1 MIQPQAKM
9 TGRPRP
15 WQSRKLWRETA
26 WAYALLAPA
35 LAVITLFHL
44 YPLLRS
50 VQLSLFD
57 WNFVRPHQHFIGLQN
72 FGQILQDPV
81 FWKAVRNT
89 FIYVIGTVPIEIA
102 LALSIAALLN
112 RKLAGIG
119 LYRIAYFLPHIT
131 TVVAIAAVW
140 RWLYHEEYGLFNQL
154 LPMVGIDPIKWLSDP
169 TWTMPTIIIMSIW
182 KSLGYTAMIF
192 LAGLQGLDKELGN
205 AARIDGANSVQVFRY
220 VTWPMLTPT
229 TFFVSITSIIGAF
242 KVFSEVYVL
251 YGGSP
256 GPLREGITL
265 VFYVYEKAWG
275 EYKMGY
281 ASAGA
286 LLLFLLVMAIS
297 GLQFWYARRRVHYD

>member
-1 MIQPQAKM
+1 MINLRAQPR
-9 TGRPRP
+9 GRPRLAR
-15 WQSRKLWRETA
+15 SRKFWRETA

-35 LAVITLFHL
+35 LLVIALFHL

-57 WNFVRPHQHFIGLQN
+57 WNFVRPQQHFIGLQN
-72 FGQILQDPV
+72 YKEILQDPV

-112 RKLAGIG
+112 RKLTGIG
-119 LYRIAYFLPHIT
+119 LYRIAFFLPHIT

-140 RWLYHEEYGLFNQL
+140 RWLYHEEYGLFNQI
-154 LPMVGIDPIKWLSDP
+154 LPMIGLDPVMWLRDP
-169 TWTMPTIIIMSIW
+169 FWTMPTIILMSVW

-205 AARIDGANSVQVFRY
+205 AARIDGANPVQVFRY
-220 VTWPMLTPT
+220 VTWPLLTPT

-242 KVFSEVYVL
+242 KVFSEVFVL
-251 YGGSP
+251 YGGTP

-297 GLQFWYARRRVHYD
+297 GIQFWYARQRVHYD